1 MKSLRHIFLYCIIFF
16 NNATFANEIDNSYQ
30 QQSLLAVLFKRT
42 SAEYKA
48 NTFQIYA
55 LAKNN
60 IDDALEDKSWSALV
74 DQKIDYHNLPPAVI
88 LDIDETVLD
97 NSEHQVRSIKN
108 GTNYPIGWK
117 EWVSEESA
125 VALPG
130 VKEYL
135 SYANSKGVKVFYV
148 TNRTH
153 DLEEYTRNNIK
164 NLGLPLDEDIDV
176 LLMKN
181 EKGWTS
187 DKTSRRD
194 LIRKD
199 FRVIHIFGDQL
210 DDFIPLKDTA
220 TSISSRKMLIDKY
233 SDMWGQKWFML
244 INPMYG
250 EWEEAIYEHCWSCFP
265 VESDRV
271 NQRLK
276 ALEKN

>member
-16 NNATFANEIDNSYQ
+16 NHVPFASEIDNSYQ
-30 QQSLLAVLFKRT
+30 KQSLLAVLFKRT

-48 NTFQIYA
+48 NTFQAYASAQRNIDKA
-55 LAKNN
+55 LA
-60 IDDALEDKSWSALV
+60 DKSWTALLN
-74 DQKIDYHNLPPAVI
+74 QKNGYQSLPPAVI

-108 GTNYPIGWK
+108 GTNYPVGWK

-125 VALPG
+125 GALPG

-135 SYANSKGVKVFYV
+135 SYADSKGVKIFYV

-164 NLGLPLDEDIDV
+164 ALGLPLDNDIDV

-181 EKGWTS
+181 DKGWAS

-194 LIRKD
+194 LIKKD
-199 FRVIHIFGDQL
+199 FRVIQIFGDQL
-210 DDFIPLKDTA
+210 DDFIPLEETA
-220 TSISSRKMLIDKY
+220 TTVNNRKALIDKY
-233 SDMWGQKWFML
+233 ASMWGEKWYML

-250 EWEEAIYEHCWSCFP
+250 EWEEALYEHCWDCFP
-265 VESDRV
+265 EQSDRV

-276 ALEKN
+276 ALE

>member
-1 MKSLRHIFLYCIIFF
+1 MKSLRHIFLYCLIFF
-16 NNATFANEIDNSYQ
+16 NDASFATEVENSYQ
-30 QQSLLAVLFKRT
+30 KQSLLAVLFKRT

-48 NTFQIYA
+48 NTFQIYSSAKRNIDKA
-55 LAKNN
+55 LA
-60 IDDALEDKSWSALV
+60 DKSWTALLN
-74 DQKIDYHNLPPAVI
+74 QKEDYQNLPPAII

-108 GTNYPIGWK
+108 GTSYPTGWK

-125 VALPG
+125 GALPG

-135 SYANSKGVKVFYV
+135 SYVDAKGIKIFYV

-164 NLGLPLDEDIDV
+164 SLELPLDNDVDV

-194 LIRKD
+194 LISKD
-199 FRVIHIFGDQL
+199 YRVIQIFGDQL
-210 DDFIPLKDTA
+210 DDFMPLQDTA
-220 TSISSRKMLIDKY
+220 TTINNRKMLIDNH
-233 SDMWGQKWFML
+233 SNMWGEKWYML

-250 EWEEAIYEHCWSCFP
+250 EWEEALYDHCWSCFP
-265 VESDRV
+265 EESDRV
-271 NQRLK
+271 SQRLK
-276 ALEKN
+276 ALE

>member
-16 NNATFANEIDNSYQ
+16 TNTSFADEIDNSYQ
-30 QQSLLAVLFKRT
+30 KQSLLAVLFKRT

-48 NTFQIYA
+48 NTFQIYTS
-55 LAKNN
+55 AKNN
-60 IDDALEDKSWSALV
+60 IDKALADKSWTALKN
-74 DQKIDYHNLPPAVI
+74 QLKNYQNLPPAII

-125 VALPG
+125 GALPG
-130 VKEYL
+130 VKEFL
-135 SYANSKGVKVFYV
+135 SYANTKGIKIFYV

-164 NLGLPLDEDIDV
+164 SLGLPFDNDMDV

-181 EKGWTS
+181 EKGWGS

-199 FRVIHIFGDQL
+199 FRVIQIFGDQL
-210 DDFIPLKDTA
+210 DDFIPLTESAK
-220 TSISSRKMLIDKY
+220 SMNERKILIDKY
-233 SDMWGQKWFML
+233 ADMWGEKWYML

-250 EWEEAIYEHCWSCFP
+250 EWEEALYEHCWSCYP
-265 VESDRV
+265 EENDRV

-276 ALEKN
+276 ALE

>member
-1 MKSLRHIFLYCIIFF
+1 MKSLRHIFLFCLIFF
-16 NNATFANEIDNSYQ
+16 NKAPLASEIDNSYQ
-30 QQSLLAVLFKRT
+30 KQSLLAVLFKRT

-48 NTFQIYA
+48 NTYQVYA
-55 LAKNN
+55 SAKKN
-60 IDDALEDKSWSALV
+60 IDQALEDRSWTALV
-74 DQKIDYHNLPPAVI
+74 NQNKNYEDLPPAII

-125 VALPG
+125 SALPG
-130 VKEYL
+130 VKEFL
-135 SYANSKGVKVFYV
+135 TYAKAKGIKIFYV

-153 DLEEYTRNNIK
+153 DLEEYTRNNVK
-164 NLGLPLDEDIDV
+164 ALGLPLDNDVDV

-194 LIRKD
+194 LIKKD
-199 FRVIHIFGDQL
+199 YRVIQIFGDQL

-220 TSISSRKMLIDKY
+220 SSVNSRKELIDQY
-233 SDMWGQKWFML
+233 ADMWGEKWYML

-250 EWEEAIYEHCWSCFP
+250 EWEETLYEHCWSCFP
-265 VESDRV
+265 EESDRV
-271 NQRLK
+271 KQRLK
-276 ALEKN
+276 ALEY

>member
-16 NNATFANEIDNSYQ
+16 TNIPFADEIDNSYQ
-30 QQSLLAVLFKRT
+30 KQSLLAVLFKRT

-48 NTFQIYA
+48 NTFQIYTS
-55 LAKNN
+55 AKNN
-60 IDDALEDKSWSALV
+60 IDKALADKSWTALKN
-74 DQKIDYHNLPPAVI
+74 QLKDYQNLPPAII

-125 VALPG
+125 GALPG
-130 VKEYL
+130 VKEFL
-135 SYANSKGVKVFYV
+135 SYANTKGIKIFYV

-164 NLGLPLDEDIDV
+164 SLGLPFDNDMDV

-181 EKGWTS
+181 EKGWGS

-194 LIRKD
+194 LIKKD
-199 FRVIHIFGDQL
+199 FRVIQIFGDQL
-210 DDFIPLKDTA
+210 DDFIPLTESAK
-220 TSISSRKMLIDKY
+220 SMNERKILIDKY
-233 SDMWGQKWFML
+233 ADMWGEKWYML

-250 EWEEAIYEHCWSCFP
+250 EWEEALYEHCWSCYP
-265 VESDRV
+265 EENDRV

-276 ALEKN
+276 ALE

>member
-16 NNATFANEIDNSYQ
+16 TNTTFADEVDNSYQ
-30 QQSLLAVLFKRT
+30 KQSLLAVLFKRT

-48 NTFQIYA
+48 NTFQIYTS
-55 LAKNN
+55 AKNN
-60 IDDALEDKSWSALV
+60 IDKALADKSWTALKN
-74 DQKIDYHNLPPAVI
+74 QLKDYQNLPPAII

-125 VALPG
+125 GALPG
-130 VKEYL
+130 VKEFL
-135 SYANSKGVKVFYV
+135 SYANTKGIKIFYV

-164 NLGLPLDEDIDV
+164 SLGLPFDNDMDV

-181 EKGWTS
+181 EKGWGS

-199 FRVIHIFGDQL
+199 FRVIQIFGDQL
-210 DDFIPLKDTA
+210 DDFIPLTESAKSFND
-220 TSISSRKMLIDKY
+220 RKILIDKY
-233 SDMWGQKWFML
+233 ADMWGEKWYML

-250 EWEEAIYEHCWSCFP
+250 EWEEALYEHCWSCYP
-265 VESDRV
+265 EENDRV

-276 ALEKN
+276 ALE

>member
-16 NNATFANEIDNSYQ
+16 SNAPLASEIDNSYQ
-30 QQSLLAVLFKRT
+30 SQSLLAVLFKRT
-42 SAEYKA
+42 SAEFKA
-48 NTFQIYA
+48 NTFQVYSSA
-55 LAKNN
+55 QKN
-60 IDDALEDKSWSALV
+60 IDNALEDKSWTAILNQS
-74 DQKIDYHNLPPAVI
+74 DDYHSLPPAII

-108 GTNYPIGWK
+108 GTSYPIGWK

-125 VALPG
+125 SALPG
-130 VKEYL
+130 VKDYL
-135 SYANSKGVKVFYV
+135 SYADAKGIKIFYV

-164 NLGLPLDEDIDV
+164 ALGLPFDTDVDV

-194 LIRKD
+194 LIKKD
-199 FRVIHIFGDQL
+199 FRVIQIFGDQL
-210 DDFIPLKDTA
+210 DDFIPLEETA
-220 TSISSRKMLIDKY
+220 TSVKSRKDLIDKY
-233 SDMWGQKWFML
+233 ANMWGEKWFMI

-250 EWEEAIYEHCWSCFP
+250 EWEEAIYEHCWDCFP
-265 VESDRV
+265 EQNDRIQ
-271 NQRLK
+271 QRMK
-276 ALEKN
+276 ALD

>member
-1 MKSLRHIFLYCIIFF
+1 MKSLRHIFLCCIIFF
-16 NNATFANEIDNSYQ
+16 NHAPFASEIDNSYQ
-30 QQSLLAVLFKRT
+30 KQSLMAVLFKRT

-48 NTFQIYA
+48 NTFQVYA
-55 LAKNN
+55 SAQKHINK
-60 IDDALEDKSWSALV
+60 ALTDKSWTALIY
-74 DQKIDYHNLPPAVI
+74 KNKDYQDLPPAII

-108 GTNYPIGWK
+108 GTSYPVGWK

-125 VALPG
+125 SSLPG
-130 VKEYL
+130 VSEYL
-135 SYANSKGVKVFYV
+135 SFANAKGIKVFYV

-164 NLGLPLDEDIDV
+164 ALGLPLDEDRDV

-181 EKGWTS
+181 ENGWGS

-194 LIRKD
+194 LIKKD
-199 FRVIHIFGDQL
+199 YRVIQIFGDQL
-210 DDFIPLKDTA
+210 DDFIALEKTA
-220 TSISSRKMLIDKY
+220 TTINERKALIDQH
-233 SDMWGQKWFML
+233 SSMWGEKWFMI

-250 EWEEAIYEHCWSCFP
+250 EWEEALYEHCWSCFP
-265 VESDRV
+265 EKSDRI

-276 ALEKN
+276 ALE

>member
-16 NNATFANEIDNSYQ
+16 TYTSFADEIDNSYQ
-30 QQSLLAVLFKRT
+30 KQSLLAVLFKRT

-48 NTFQIYA
+48 NTFQIYNS
-55 LAKNN
+55 AKNN
-60 IDDALEDKSWSALV
+60 IDKALADKSWTALKN
-74 DQKIDYHNLPPAVI
+74 QLKNYQNLPPAII

-125 VALPG
+125 GALPG
-130 VKEYL
+130 VKEFL
-135 SYANSKGVKVFYV
+135 SYANTKGIKIFYV

-164 NLGLPLDEDIDV
+164 SLGLPFDNDMDV

-181 EKGWTS
+181 EKGWGS

-199 FRVIHIFGDQL
+199 FRVIQIFGDQL
-210 DDFIPLKDTA
+210 DDFIPLTESAK
-220 TSISSRKMLIDKY
+220 SMNERKTLIDKY
-233 SDMWGQKWFML
+233 ADMWGEKWYML

-250 EWEEAIYEHCWSCFP
+250 EWEEALYEHCWSCYP
-265 VESDRV
+265 EENDRV

-276 ALEKN
+276 ALE

>member
-1 MKSLRHIFLYCIIFF
+1 MKSLRHIFLYCLIFF
-16 NNATFANEIDNSYQ
+16 NDASFATEVENSYQ
-30 QQSLLAVLFKRT
+30 KQSLLAVLFKRT

-48 NTFQIYA
+48 NTFQIYSSAKGNIDKA
-55 LAKNN
+55 LA
-60 IDDALEDKSWSALV
+60 DKSWTALLN
-74 DQKIDYHNLPPAVI
+74 QKENYQNLPPAII

-108 GTNYPIGWK
+108 GTSYPIGWK

-125 VALPG
+125 GALPG

-135 SYANSKGVKVFYV
+135 SYADAKGIKIFYV

-164 NLGLPLDEDIDV
+164 SLELPLDNDIDV

-194 LIRKD
+194 LISKD
-199 FRVIHIFGDQL
+199 YRVIQIFGDQL
-210 DDFIPLKDTA
+210 DDFMPSQDTA
-220 TSISSRKMLIDKY
+220 TTINNRKMLIDNH
-233 SDMWGQKWFML
+233 SNMWGEKWYML

-250 EWEEAIYEHCWSCFP
+250 EWEEAMYEHCWSCFP
-265 VESDRV
+265 EESDRV
-271 NQRLK
+271 SQRLK
-276 ALEKN
+276 ALE

>member
-16 NNATFANEIDNSYQ
+16 TNTPFADEIDNFYQ
-30 QQSLLAVLFKRT
+30 KQSLLAVLFKRT

-48 NTFQIYA
+48 NTFQIYTS
-55 LAKNN
+55 AKNN
-60 IDDALEDKSWSALV
+60 IDKALADKSWTALKN
-74 DQKIDYHNLPPAVI
+74 QLKDYQNLPPAII

-125 VALPG
+125 GALPG
-130 VKEYL
+130 VKEFL
-135 SYANSKGVKVFYV
+135 SYANTKGIKIFYV

-164 NLGLPLDEDIDV
+164 SLGLPFDNDMDV

-181 EKGWTS
+181 EKGWGS

-199 FRVIHIFGDQL
+199 FRVIQIFGDQL
-210 DDFIPLKDTA
+210 DDFIPLTESAK
-220 TSISSRKMLIDKY
+220 SMNERKILIDKY
-233 SDMWGQKWFML
+233 ADMWGEKWYML

-250 EWEEAIYEHCWSCFP
+250 EWEEALYEHCWSCYP
-265 VESDRV
+265 EENDRV

-276 ALEKN
+276 ALE

>member
-16 NNATFANEIDNSYQ
+16 TNTSFADEIDNSYQ
-30 QQSLLAVLFKRT
+30 KQSLLAVLFKRT

-48 NTFQIYA
+48 NTFQIYNS
-55 LAKNN
+55 AKNN
-60 IDDALEDKSWSALV
+60 IDKALADKSWTALKN
-74 DQKIDYHNLPPAVI
+74 QLKNYQNLPPAII

-125 VALPG
+125 GALPG
-130 VKEYL
+130 VKEFL
-135 SYANSKGVKVFYV
+135 SYANTKGIKIFYV

-153 DLEEYTRNNIK
+153 DLEEYTRNNIMS
-164 NLGLPLDEDIDV
+164 LGLPFDNDMDV

-181 EKGWTS
+181 EKGWGS

-199 FRVIHIFGDQL
+199 FRVIQIFGDQL
-210 DDFIPLKDTA
+210 DDFIPLTESAK
-220 TSISSRKMLIDKY
+220 SMNERKTLIDKY
-233 SDMWGQKWFML
+233 ADMWGEKWYML

-250 EWEEAIYEHCWSCFP
+250 EWEEALYEHCWSCYP
-265 VESDRV
+265 EENDRV

-276 ALEKN
+276 ALE

>member
-16 NNATFANEIDNSYQ
+16 TNTSFADEIDNSYQ
-30 QQSLLAVLFKRT
+30 KQSLLAVLFKRT

-48 NTFQIYA
+48 NTFQIYNS
-55 LAKNN
+55 AKNN
-60 IDDALEDKSWSALV
+60 IDKALADKSWTALKN
-74 DQKIDYHNLPPAVI
+74 QLKDYQNLPPAII

-125 VALPG
+125 GALPG
-130 VKEYL
+130 VKEFL
-135 SYANSKGVKVFYV
+135 SYANTKGIKIFYV

-153 DLEEYTRNNIK
+153 DLEEYTRNNIMS
-164 NLGLPLDEDIDV
+164 LGLPFDNDMDV

-181 EKGWTS
+181 EKGWGS

-199 FRVIHIFGDQL
+199 FRVIQIFGDQL
-210 DDFIPLKDTA
+210 DDFIPLTETTK
-220 TSISSRKMLIDKY
+220 SMNERKILIDKY
-233 SDMWGQKWFML
+233 ADMWGLKWYML

-250 EWEEAIYEHCWSCFP
+250 EWEEALYEHCWSCYP
-265 VESDRV
+265 EENDRV

-276 ALEKN
+276 ALE

>member
-1 MKSLRHIFLYCIIFF
+1 MKSLRHIFLFCLIFF
-16 NNATFANEIDNSYQ
+16 NKAPLASEIDNSYQ
-30 QQSLLAVLFKRT
+30 KQSLLAVLFKRT

-48 NTFQIYA
+48 NTYQVYA
-55 LAKNN
+55 SAKKN
-60 IDDALEDKSWSALV
+60 IDQAVEDRSWTALV
-74 DQKIDYHNLPPAVI
+74 NQNKNYEDLPPAII

-125 VALPG
+125 PALPG
-130 VKEYL
+130 VKEFL
-135 SYANSKGVKVFYV
+135 TYAKAKGIKIFYV

-153 DLEEYTRNNIK
+153 DLEEYTRNNVK
-164 NLGLPLDEDIDV
+164 ALGLPLDNDEDV

-194 LIRKD
+194 LIKKD
-199 FRVIHIFGDQL
+199 YRVIQIFGDQL
-210 DDFIPLKDTA
+210 DDFIPLEDTA
-220 TSISSRKMLIDKY
+220 SSVNSRKELIDQY
-233 SDMWGQKWFML
+233 ADMWGEKWYML

-250 EWEEAIYEHCWSCFP
+250 EWEETLYEHCWSCFP
-265 VESDRV
+265 EESDRV
-271 NQRLK
+271 KQRLK
-276 ALEKN
+276 ALEY

>member
-1 MKSLRHIFLYCIIFF
+1 MKSLRHIFLFCLIFF
-16 NNATFANEIDNSYQ
+16 NKAPLASEIDNSYQ
-30 QQSLLAVLFKRT
+30 KQSLLAVLFKRT

-48 NTFQIYA
+48 NTYQTYA
-55 LAKNN
+55 SAKKN
-60 IDDALEDKSWSALV
+60 IDKALEDRSWTALV
-74 DQKIDYHNLPPAVI
+74 NQTKNYEDLPPAII

-125 VALPG
+125 SALPG
-130 VKEYL
+130 VKEFL
-135 SYANSKGVKVFYV
+135 TYAKAKGIKIFYV

-164 NLGLPLDEDIDV
+164 ALGLPLDNDVDV

-194 LIRKD
+194 LIKKD
-199 FRVIHIFGDQL
+199 YRVIQIFGDQL

-220 TSISSRKMLIDKY
+220 SSVNSRKELIDQY
-233 SDMWGQKWFML
+233 ADMWGEKWHML

-250 EWEEAIYEHCWSCFP
+250 EWEESLYEHCWSCFP
-265 VESDRV
+265 EESDRV
-271 NQRLK
+271 KQRLK
-276 ALEKN
+276 ALEY

>member
-16 NNATFANEIDNSYQ
+16 SNAPLASEIDNSYQ
-30 QQSLLAVLFKRT
+30 SQSLLAVLFKRT
-42 SAEYKA
+42 SAEFKA
-48 NTFQIYA
+48 NTFQVYSSA
-55 LAKNN
+55 QKN
-60 IDDALEDKSWSALV
+60 IDKALEDKSWTAILNQS
-74 DQKIDYHNLPPAVI
+74 DDYHSLPPAII

-108 GTNYPIGWK
+108 GTSYPIGWK

-125 VALPG
+125 SALPG
-130 VKEYL
+130 VKDYL
-135 SYANSKGVKVFYV
+135 SYADAKGIKIFYV

-164 NLGLPLDEDIDV
+164 ALGLPFDTDVDV

-194 LIRKD
+194 LIKKD
-199 FRVIHIFGDQL
+199 FRVIQIFGDQL
-210 DDFIPLKDTA
+210 DDFIPLEETA
-220 TSISSRKMLIDKY
+220 TSVKSRKDLIDKY
-233 SDMWGQKWFML
+233 ANMWGEKWFMI

-250 EWEEAIYEHCWSCFP
+250 EWEEAIYEHCWDCFP
-265 VESDRV
+265 EQNDRIQ
-271 NQRLK
+271 QRMK
-276 ALEKN
+276 ALD

>member
-16 NNATFANEIDNSYQ
+16 NHAPFASEIDNSYQ
-30 QQSLLAVLFKRT
+30 KQSLLAVLFKRT

-48 NTFQIYA
+48 NTFQAYASAQRNIDKA
-55 LAKNN
+55 LA
-60 IDDALEDKSWSALV
+60 DKSWTALLN
-74 DQKIDYHNLPPAVI
+74 QKNGYQSLPPAVI

-108 GTNYPIGWK
+108 GTNYPVGWK

-125 VALPG
+125 GALPG

-135 SYANSKGVKVFYV
+135 SYADSKGIKIFYV

-164 NLGLPLDEDIDV
+164 ALGLPLDNDRDV

-181 EKGWTS
+181 EKGWAS

-194 LIRKD
+194 LIKKD
-199 FRVIHIFGDQL
+199 FRVIQIFGDQL
-210 DDFIPLKDTA
+210 DDFISMEETA
-220 TSISSRKMLIDKY
+220 TSVDSRKALIDKY
-233 SDMWGQKWFML
+233 ASMWGEKWYML

-250 EWEEAIYEHCWSCFP
+250 EWEEALYEHCWSCFP
-265 VESDRV
+265 EQNDRV

-276 ALEKN
+276 ALD

>member
-1 MKSLRHIFLYCIIFF
+1 MKSLRHIFLYCLIFF
-16 NNATFANEIDNSYQ
+16 NDASFAIEVENSYQ
-30 QQSLLAVLFKRT
+30 KQSLLAVLFKRT

-48 NTFQIYA
+48 NTFQIYSS
-55 LAKNN
+55 AKSN
-60 IDDALEDKSWSALV
+60 IDKALSDKSWTALLN
-74 DQKIDYHNLPPAVI
+74 QKEDYQNLPPAII

-108 GTNYPIGWK
+108 GTSYPTGWK

-125 VALPG
+125 GALPG

-135 SYANSKGVKVFYV
+135 SYADAKGIKIFYV

-164 NLGLPLDEDIDV
+164 SLELPLDNDIDV

-194 LIRKD
+194 LISKD
-199 FRVIHIFGDQL
+199 YRVIQIFGDQL
-210 DDFIPLKDTA
+210 DDFMPLQDTA
-220 TSISSRKMLIDKY
+220 TTINNRKMLIDNH
-233 SDMWGQKWFML
+233 SNMWGEKWYML

-250 EWEEAIYEHCWSCFP
+250 EWEEALYEHCWSCFP
-265 VESDRV
+265 EESDRV
-271 NQRLK
+271 SQRLK
-276 ALEKN
+276 ALE

>member
-16 NNATFANEIDNSYQ
+16 TNTSFADEIDNSYQ
-30 QQSLLAVLFKRT
+30 KQSLLAVLFKRT

-48 NTFQIYA
+48 NTFQIYTS
-55 LAKNN
+55 AKNN
-60 IDDALEDKSWSALV
+60 IDKALADKSWTALKN
-74 DQKIDYHNLPPAVI
+74 QLKNYQNLPPAII

-125 VALPG
+125 GALPG
-130 VKEYL
+130 VKEFL
-135 SYANSKGVKVFYV
+135 SYANTKGIKIFYV

-153 DLEEYTRNNIK
+153 DLEEYTRNNIMS
-164 NLGLPLDEDIDV
+164 LGLPFDNDMDV

-181 EKGWTS
+181 EKGWGS

-199 FRVIHIFGDQL
+199 FRVIQIFGDQL
-210 DDFIPLKDTA
+210 DDFIPLTESAK
-220 TSISSRKMLIDKY
+220 SMNERKILIDKY
-233 SDMWGQKWFML
+233 ADMWGEKWYML
-244 INPMYG
+244 INPMY
-250 EWEEAIYEHCWSCFP
+250 
-265 VESDRV
+265 
-271 NQRLK
+271 
-276 ALEKN
+276 

>member
-16 NNATFANEIDNSYQ
+16 THSPIASEIDNSYQ
-30 QQSLLAVLFKRT
+30 KQSLLAVLYKRT

-48 NTFQIYA
+48 NTYQIYA
-55 LAKNN
+55 IAKNN
-60 IDDALEDKSWSALV
+60 IDSALADKSWTALLNQV
-74 DQKIDYHNLPPAVI
+74 KDYQSLPPAII

-97 NSEHQVRSIKN
+97 NSEHQIRSIKN

-125 VALPG
+125 GALPG
-130 VKEYL
+130 VKEFL
-135 SYANSKGVKVFYV
+135 SYANTKGIKIFYV

-164 NLGLPLDEDIDV
+164 ALGLPLDEDIDV

-181 EKGWTS
+181 EKGWAS

-199 FRVIHIFGDQL
+199 FRVIQVFGDQL
-210 DDFIPLKDTA
+210 DDFISLTETA
-220 TSISSRKMLIDKY
+220 KSIDERKILIDKY
-233 SDMWGQKWFML
+233 ANMWGEKWYML
-244 INPMYG
+244 VNPMYG
-250 EWEEAIYEHCWSCFP
+250 EWEEAIYDHCWSCYP
-265 VESDRV
+265 KESDRV

-276 ALEKN
+276 ALE

>member
-16 NNATFANEIDNSYQ
+16 NNAPFANEIDNSYQ
-30 QQSLLAVLFKRT
+30 KQSLLAVLFKRT

-265 VESDRV
+265 EESDRV

-276 ALEKN
+276 ALDKN

>member
-16 NNATFANEIDNSYQ
+16 TYTSFADEIDNSYQ
-30 QQSLLAVLFKRT
+30 KQSLLAVLFKRT

-48 NTFQIYA
+48 NTFQIYSS
-55 LAKNN
+55 AKNN
-60 IDDALEDKSWSALV
+60 IDKALADKSWTALKN
-74 DQKIDYHNLPPAVI
+74 QLKNYQNLPPAII

-125 VALPG
+125 GALPG
-130 VKEYL
+130 VKEFL
-135 SYANSKGVKVFYV
+135 SYANTKGIKIFYV

-153 DLEEYTRNNIK
+153 DLEEYTRNNIMS
-164 NLGLPLDEDIDV
+164 LGLPFDNDMDV

-181 EKGWTS
+181 EKGWGS

-199 FRVIHIFGDQL
+199 FRVIQIFGDQL
-210 DDFIPLKDTA
+210 DDFIPLTESAK
-220 TSISSRKMLIDKY
+220 SMNERKILIDKY
-233 SDMWGQKWFML
+233 ADMWGEKWYML

-250 EWEEAIYEHCWSCFP
+250 EWEEALYEHCWSCYP
-265 VESDRV
+265 EENDRV

-276 ALEKN
+276 ALE

>member
-16 NNATFANEIDNSYQ
+16 NHAPFASEIDNSYQ
-30 QQSLLAVLFKRT
+30 KQSLLAVLFKRT

-48 NTFQIYA
+48 NTFQAYASAQRNIDKA
-55 LAKNN
+55 LA
-60 IDDALEDKSWSALV
+60 DKSWTALLN
-74 DQKIDYHNLPPAVI
+74 QKNVYQSLPPAVI

-108 GTNYPIGWK
+108 GTNYPVGWK

-125 VALPG
+125 GALPG

-135 SYANSKGVKVFYV
+135 SYADSKGVKIFYV

-153 DLEEYTRNNIK
+153 DLEEHTRNNIK
-164 NLGLPLDEDIDV
+164 ALGLPLDNDRDV

-181 EKGWTS
+181 EKSWAS

-194 LIRKD
+194 LIKKD
-199 FRVIHIFGDQL
+199 FRVIQIFGDQL
-210 DDFIPLKDTA
+210 DDFIPMEETA
-220 TSISSRKMLIDKY
+220 TSVDSRKALIDKY
-233 SDMWGQKWFML
+233 ASMWGEKWYML

-250 EWEEAIYEHCWSCFP
+250 EWEEALYEHCWSCFP
-265 VESDRV
+265 EQSDRV

-276 ALEKN
+276 ALD

>member
-1 MKSLRHIFLYCIIFF
+1 MKSLRHIFLFCLIFF
-16 NNATFANEIDNSYQ
+16 NKAPLASEIDNSYQ
-30 QQSLLAVLFKRT
+30 KQSLLAVLFKRT

-48 NTFQIYA
+48 NTYQTYA
-55 LAKNN
+55 SAKKN
-60 IDDALEDKSWSALV
+60 IDKALEDRSWTALV
-74 DQKIDYHNLPPAVI
+74 NQTKNYEDLPPAII

-125 VALPG
+125 SALPG
-130 VKEYL
+130 VKEFL
-135 SYANSKGVKVFYV
+135 TYAKAKGIKIFYV

-153 DLEEYTRNNIK
+153 DLEEYTRNNVK
-164 NLGLPLDEDIDV
+164 ALGLPLDNDVDV

-194 LIRKD
+194 LIKKD
-199 FRVIHIFGDQL
+199 YRVIQIFGDQL

-220 TSISSRKMLIDKY
+220 SSVNSRKELIDQY
-233 SDMWGQKWFML
+233 ADMWGEKWYML

-250 EWEEAIYEHCWSCFP
+250 EWEETLYEHCWSCFP
-265 VESDRV
+265 EQSDRV
-271 NQRLK
+271 KQRLK
-276 ALEKN
+276 ALEY

>member
-16 NNATFANEIDNSYQ
+16 TNTPFADEIDNSYQ
-30 QQSLLAVLFKRT
+30 KQSLLAVLFKRT

-48 NTFQIYA
+48 NTFQIYTS
-55 LAKNN
+55 AKNN
-60 IDDALEDKSWSALV
+60 IDKALADKSWTALKN
-74 DQKIDYHNLPPAVI
+74 QLKDYQNLPPAII

-125 VALPG
+125 GALPG
-130 VKEYL
+130 VKEFL
-135 SYANSKGVKVFYV
+135 SYANTKGIKIFYV

-164 NLGLPLDEDIDV
+164 SLGLPFDNDVDV

-181 EKGWTS
+181 EKGWGS

-199 FRVIHIFGDQL
+199 YRVIQIFGDQL
-210 DDFIPLKDTA
+210 DDFIPLTESAK
-220 TSISSRKMLIDKY
+220 SMNERKILIDKY
-233 SDMWGQKWFML
+233 ADMWGEKWYML

-250 EWEEAIYEHCWSCFP
+250 EWEEALYEHCWSCYP
-265 VESDRV
+265 EENDRV

-276 ALEKN
+276 ALE

>member
-16 NNATFANEIDNSYQ
+16 NHVPFASEIDNSYQ
-30 QQSLLAVLFKRT
+30 KQSLLAVLFKRT

-48 NTFQIYA
+48 NTFQAYASAQRNIDKA
-55 LAKNN
+55 LA
-60 IDDALEDKSWSALV
+60 DKSWTALLN
-74 DQKIDYHNLPPAVI
+74 QKKGYQSLPPAVI

-108 GTNYPIGWK
+108 GTNYPVGWK

-125 VALPG
+125 GALPG

-135 SYANSKGVKVFYV
+135 SYADSKGVKIFYV

-164 NLGLPLDEDIDV
+164 ALGLPLDNDRDV

-181 EKGWTS
+181 EKGWAS

-194 LIRKD
+194 LIKKD
-199 FRVIHIFGDQL
+199 FRVIQIFGDQL
-210 DDFIPLKDTA
+210 DDFIPLEETA
-220 TSISSRKMLIDKY
+220 TTVNNRKALIDKY
-233 SDMWGQKWFML
+233 ASMWGEKWYML

-250 EWEEAIYEHCWSCFP
+250 EWEEALYEHCWDCFP
-265 VESDRV
+265 EQSDRV

-276 ALEKN
+276 ALE

>member
-1 MKSLRHIFLYCIIFF
+1 MKSLRHIFLYCLIFF
-16 NNATFANEIDNSYQ
+16 NDASFAIEVENSYQ
-30 QQSLLAVLFKRT
+30 KQSLLAVLFKRT
-42 SAEYKA
+42 PAEYKA
-48 NTFQIYA
+48 NTFQIYSSAKGNIDKA
-55 LAKNN
+55 LA
-60 IDDALEDKSWSALV
+60 DKSWTALLN
-74 DQKIDYHNLPPAVI
+74 QKENYQNLPPAII

-108 GTNYPIGWK
+108 GTSYPIGWK

-125 VALPG
+125 GALPG

-135 SYANSKGVKVFYV
+135 SYADAKGIKIFYV

-164 NLGLPLDEDIDV
+164 SLELPLDNDIDV

-194 LIRKD
+194 LISKD
-199 FRVIHIFGDQL
+199 YRVIQIFGDQL
-210 DDFIPLKDTA
+210 DDFMASQDTA
-220 TSISSRKMLIDKY
+220 TTINNRKMLIDNH
-233 SDMWGQKWFML
+233 SNMWGEKWYML

-250 EWEEAIYEHCWSCFP
+250 EWEEALYEHCWSCFP
-265 VESDRV
+265 EESDRV
-271 NQRLK
+271 SQRLK
-276 ALEKN
+276 ALE

>member
-16 NNATFANEIDNSYQ
+16 TYTSFADEIDNSYQ
-30 QQSLLAVLFKRT
+30 KQSLLAVLFKRT

-48 NTFQIYA
+48 NTFQIYTS
-55 LAKNN
+55 AKNN
-60 IDDALEDKSWSALV
+60 IDKALADKSWTALKN
-74 DQKIDYHNLPPAVI
+74 QLKDYQNLPPAII

-125 VALPG
+125 GALPG
-130 VKEYL
+130 VKEFL
-135 SYANSKGVKVFYV
+135 SYANTKGIKIFYV

-164 NLGLPLDEDIDV
+164 SLGLPFDNDMDV

-181 EKGWTS
+181 EKGWGS

-199 FRVIHIFGDQL
+199 FRVIQIFGDQL
-210 DDFIPLKDTA
+210 DDFIPLTESAK
-220 TSISSRKMLIDKY
+220 SMNERKILIDKY
-233 SDMWGQKWFML
+233 ADMWGEKWYML

-250 EWEEAIYEHCWSCFP
+250 EWEEALYEHCWSCYP
-265 VESDRV
+265 EENDRV

-276 ALEKN
+276 ALE

>member
-1 MKSLRHIFLYCIIFF
+1 MKSIRHIFLYFIILFT
-16 NNATFANEIDNSYQ
+16 NTPFADEIDNSYQ
-30 QQSLLAVLFKRT
+30 KQSLLAVLFKRT

-48 NTFQIYA
+48 NTFQIYTS
-55 LAKNN
+55 AKNN
-60 IDDALEDKSWSALV
+60 IDKALADKSWTALKN
-74 DQKIDYHNLPPAVI
+74 QLKDYQNLPPAII

-125 VALPG
+125 GALPG
-130 VKEYL
+130 VKEFL
-135 SYANSKGVKVFYV
+135 SYANTKGIKIFYV

-164 NLGLPLDEDIDV
+164 SLGLPFDNDMDV

-181 EKGWTS
+181 EKGWGS

-199 FRVIHIFGDQL
+199 FRVIQIFGDQL
-210 DDFIPLKDTA
+210 DDFIPLTESAK
-220 TSISSRKMLIDKY
+220 SMNERKILIDKY
-233 SDMWGQKWFML
+233 ADMWGEKWYML

-250 EWEEAIYEHCWSCFP
+250 EWEEALYEHCWSCYP
-265 VESDRV
+265 EENDRV

-276 ALEKN
+276 ALE

>member
-16 NNATFANEIDNSYQ
+16 NHAPFASEIDNSYQ
-30 QQSLLAVLFKRT
+30 KQSLMAVLFKRT

-48 NTFQIYA
+48 NTFQVYSSA
-55 LAKNN
+55 QNN
-60 IDDALEDKSWSALV
+60 IDRALADKSWTALV
-74 DQKIDYHNLPPAVI
+74 YKNKDYQDLPPAII

-108 GTNYPIGWK
+108 GTSYPVGWK

-125 VALPG
+125 GSLPG
-130 VKEYL
+130 ASEYL
-135 SYANSKGVKVFYV
+135 SYANAKGIKVFYV

-153 DLEEYTRNNIK
+153 DLEEYTRNNISA
-164 NLGLPLDEDIDV
+164 LGLPLDNDRDV

-181 EKGWTS
+181 ENGWGS

-194 LIRKD
+194 LIKKD
-199 FRVIHIFGDQL
+199 YRVIQIFGDQL
-210 DDFIPLKDTA
+210 DDFIALEKTA
-220 TSISSRKMLIDKY
+220 TTIGERKALIDQH
-233 SDMWGQKWFML
+233 SSMWGEKWFMI

-250 EWEEAIYEHCWSCFP
+250 EWEEALYEHCWSCFP
-265 VESDRV
+265 EQSDRI

-276 ALEKN
+276 ALE

>member
-1 MKSLRHIFLYCIIFF
+1 MKSLRHIFLYCLIFF
-16 NNATFANEIDNSYQ
+16 NDASFAIEVENSYQ
-30 QQSLLAVLFKRT
+30 KQSLLAVLFKRT

-48 NTFQIYA
+48 NTFQIYSS
-55 LAKNN
+55 AKSN
-60 IDDALEDKSWSALV
+60 IDKALSDKSWTALLN
-74 DQKIDYHNLPPAVI
+74 QKEDYQNLPPAII

-108 GTNYPIGWK
+108 GTSYPIGWK

-125 VALPG
+125 GALPG

-135 SYANSKGVKVFYV
+135 SYADAKGIKIFYV

-164 NLGLPLDEDIDV
+164 SLELPLDNDVDV

-194 LIRKD
+194 LISKD
-199 FRVIHIFGDQL
+199 YRVIQIFGDQL
-210 DDFIPLKDTA
+210 DDFMPLQDTA
-220 TSISSRKMLIDKY
+220 TTINNRKMLIDNH
-233 SDMWGQKWFML
+233 SNMWGEKWYML

-250 EWEEAIYEHCWSCFP
+250 EWEEALYDHCWSCFP
-265 VESDRV
+265 EESDRV
-271 NQRLK
+271 SQRLK
-276 ALEKN
+276 ALE

>member
-1 MKSLRHIFLYCIIFF
+1 MKSLRHIFLYCLIFF
-16 NNATFANEIDNSYQ
+16 NDASFAIEVENSYQ
-30 QQSLLAVLFKRT
+30 KQSLLAVLFKRT

-48 NTFQIYA
+48 NTFQIYSS
-55 LAKNN
+55 AKSN
-60 IDDALEDKSWSALV
+60 IDKALSDKSWTALLN
-74 DQKIDYHNLPPAVI
+74 QKEDYQNLPPAII

-108 GTNYPIGWK
+108 GTSYPIGWK

-125 VALPG
+125 GALPG

-135 SYANSKGVKVFYV
+135 SYADAKGIKIFYV

-164 NLGLPLDEDIDV
+164 SLELPLDNDVDV

-194 LIRKD
+194 LISKD
-199 FRVIHIFGDQL
+199 YRVIQIFGDQL
-210 DDFIPLKDTA
+210 DDFMPLQDTA
-220 TSISSRKMLIDKY
+220 TTINNRKMLIDNHAN
-233 SDMWGQKWFML
+233 MWGEKWYML

-250 EWEEAIYEHCWSCFP
+250 EWEEALYDHCWSCFP
-265 VESDRV
+265 EESDRV
-271 NQRLK
+271 SQRLK
-276 ALEKN
+276 ALE